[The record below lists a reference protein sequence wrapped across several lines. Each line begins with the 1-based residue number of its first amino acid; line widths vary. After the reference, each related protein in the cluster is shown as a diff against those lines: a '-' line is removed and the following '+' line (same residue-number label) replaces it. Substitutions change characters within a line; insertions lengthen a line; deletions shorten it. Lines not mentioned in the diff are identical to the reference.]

1 MKEILE
7 AKIAKLE
14 EELIKQNL
22 EISNLTGF
30 VKGHANGFNVAKH
43 QVLDLLRELPEVE
56 ANTESITTFL
66 RTLSS
71 VITRIQEIKPMFES
85 KIDK

>member
-43 QVLDLLRELPEVE
+43 QVIDLLRELPDVE
-56 ANTESITTFL
+56 ANTESITTFF

-85 KIDK
+85 

>member
-43 QVLDLLRELPEVE
+43 EVLDLLRELPEVE
-56 ANTESITTFL
+56 ANTESITIFL

>member
-43 QVLDLLRELPEVE
+43 QVLDLLKELPEVE
-56 ANTESITTFL
+56 ANADSLNLFL
-66 RTLSS
+66 RTLTS
-71 VITRIQEIKPMFES
+71 VITRIQEIKPMFEP
-85 KIDK
+85 KNDK

>member
-66 RTLSS
+66 RTLTSI
-71 VITRIQEIKPMFES
+71 ITRIQEIKPMFPES
-85 KIDK
+85 K